1 MADMEE
7 DKRKMYS
14 NMKFQM
20 EYRRNGGDWEYTVD
34 MPHGVSKTFRFRIG
48 EPYDSTTLD
57 GRPILVS
64 WDLSYT
70 YFLLIYL
77 SLQAHS
83 TAMYCIHSP
92 ICKLYNVT
100 HMCHTVTA
108 PLLLHN
114 IYSLLQKL
122 LTNGAPSQDAD
133 LEITVLCCQP
143 RVVSLL
149 HLTTRVGGKIRHTE
163 WKDLVFR

>member
-64 WDLSYT
+64 WDLSYA

-77 SLQAHS
+77 SLQAHIS
-83 TAMYCIHSP
+83 LQCIV
-92 ICKLYNVT
+92 YT
-100 HMCHTVTA
+100 HLFVNYTT
-108 PLLLHN
+108 
-114 IYSLLQKL
+114 SL
-122 LTNGAPSQDAD
+122 TCA
-133 LEITVLCCQP
+133 
-143 RVVSLL
+143 
-149 HLTTRVGGKIRHTE
+149 TR
-163 WKDLVFR
+163 